1 MANTDATTHF
11 LDVPDARLCY
21 EVRGTGPLLL
31 LVGAPMG
38 GRGFATIA
46 PLLADDYTVVTFDP
60 RGILRSTDENPDQ
73 EVTVEQLTDDV
84 HRLLS
89 TIGTE
94 PAHVFGNS
102 GGTTIGLALLTLHPE
117 QVRTLVAH
125 EPPLIDLLPDGGQLR
140 AALDDIHETY
150 VNVGRN
156 EALKKYAALTGIVR
170 FSRPSGGGQ
179 HGVTDLDS
187 FTPPADV
194 RVILDRF
201 FLHMLRP
208 TAYYRP
214 DLAALRAVST
224 RIVVGVGTTTEGH
237 LAHRSAAAIA
247 DELSA
252 AVVSFPGDHTGFQG
266 EPEAFARILHK
277 ALTETT

>member
-1 MANTDATTHF
+1 MANTDAATHF
-11 LDVPDARLCY
+11 LDVPGARLCY
-21 EVRGTGPLLL
+21 DVRGTGPLLL

-89 TIGTE
+89 AIGTE
-94 PAHVFGNS
+94 PAYVFGNS
-102 GGTTIGLALLTLHPE
+102 GGTTIGLALLTLHSE

-125 EPPLIDLLPDGGQLR
+125 EPPLIDLLPEREQLR
-140 AALDDIHETY
+140 AAFDDIHETY

-170 FSRPSGGGQ
+170 FSRPPGGGR
-179 HGVTDLDS
+179 HGVTNLDS

-194 RVILDRF
+194 RAILDRF

-208 TAYYRP
+208 TAYYRV
-214 DLAALRAVST
+214 DLGALRAVST
-224 RIVVGVGTTTEGH
+224 RIVVGVGITTEGH

-247 DELSA
+247 DELGT
-252 AVVSFPGDHTGFQG
+252 AVVDFPGDHTGFQG
-266 EPEAFARILHK
+266 EPEAFTRILHK
-277 ALTETT
+277 VLTETT